1 MDVRRTLDAF
11 PADPSPEVH
20 EVDADTV
27 AEGLVATAA
36 ENGGPLFIGA
46 SRTRL
51 LKRWVLGSTPDRVI
65 DRADDLGVPVVVYA
79 QPTGLRDRASE
90 ALFPVSRYI
99 RSVFR

>member
-1 MDVRRTLDAF
+1 M
-11 PADPSPEVH
+11 
-20 EVDADTV
+20 
-27 AEGLVATAA
+27 AEGLVTTAA

-51 LKRWVLGSTPDRVI
+51 LRRWVLGSTPDRVI

-79 QPTGLRDRASE
+79 KPTGLSDRLGE

-99 RSVFR
+99 RSAFRK